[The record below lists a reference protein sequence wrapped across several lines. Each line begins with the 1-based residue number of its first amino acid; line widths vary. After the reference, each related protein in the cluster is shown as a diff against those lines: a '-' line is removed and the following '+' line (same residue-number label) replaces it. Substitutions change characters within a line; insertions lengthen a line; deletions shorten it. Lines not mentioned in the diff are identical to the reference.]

1 MRSMEDRDDKYS
13 SILKEKLET
22 IDSAGLIQVYRN
34 ELDNKLVTS

>member
-13 SILKEKLET
+13 SMLKEKFQT

-34 ELDNKLVTS
+34 ELDNKLVMS

>member
-22 IDSAGLIQVYRN
+22 IDSSGLIQVYRN
-34 ELDNKLVTS
+34 ELDNKLLMP